1 MARYAEGTSVS
12 VDQSRR
18 EVERT
23 LERFGASTFG
33 YAWDR
38 REETWCFRCRALATG
53 EAGAACRSAGHSTQ
67 KEIREYAMLSF
78 RLKERSIR
86 LDVPMPTQ
94 REVGTKAN
102 LEVRTRERWRAIAL
116 IVKAKLQ
123 AVEAGVDSI
132 ETAFLANVVTG
143 DGRTVGQILLPRMSE
158 AVTAGRLLPAAG
170 ETGR

>member
-1 MARYAEGTSVS
+1 MTRYAEGTSVS
-12 VDQSRR
+12 VDRSRA

-23 LERFGASTFG
+23 LERFGATTFG

-38 REETWCFRCRALATG
+38 REEAHCSRCKAP
-53 EAGAACRSAGHSTQ
+53 AAPSCRERHQYNVTD
-67 KEIREYAMLSF
+67 EIREYAMLSF
-78 RLKERSIR
+78 KLRDRAIR

-123 AVEAGVDSI
+123 AVEAGVDTI

-143 DGRTVGQILLPRMSE
+143 DGRTVGQILIPRMSE
-158 AVTAGRLLPAAG
+158 AVQSGRLLPAAG
-170 ETGR
+170 ETMR

>member
-1 MARYAEGTSVS
+1 MSRYAEGTSVS
-12 VDQSRR
+12 VDRSRA

-23 LERFGASTFG
+23 LERFGATTFG

-38 REETWCFRCRALATG
+38 RTETYCHRCKATTG
-53 EAGAACRSAGHSTQ
+53 TACKSAGHSTA
-67 KEIREYAMLSF
+67 EELREYAMLSF
-78 RLKERSIR
+78 KLKDRAIR

-94 REVGTKAN
+94 REVGSKAN

-123 AVEAGVDSI
+123 AVEAGVDTI

-143 DGRTVGQILLPRMSE
+143 DGRTVGQILIPRMSE
-158 AVTAGRLLPAAG
+158 AVQSGRLLPGAG
-170 ETGR
+170 ETTR